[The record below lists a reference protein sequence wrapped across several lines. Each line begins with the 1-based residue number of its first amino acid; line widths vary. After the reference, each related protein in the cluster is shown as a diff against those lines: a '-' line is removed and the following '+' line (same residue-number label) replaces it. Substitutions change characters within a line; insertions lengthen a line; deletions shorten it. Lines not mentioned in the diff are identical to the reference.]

1 MSTDSA
7 ASSGARHLRMAFHLH
22 SDTAKSFILGF
33 GVIVLVGLLWQACAG
48 RLINEFYIG
57 TPLAIIAKIG
67 TWITSGYLLPHLL
80 ATLETTGVGFVIA
93 AVLGVASALVIGG
106 STRLDRILS
115 PFIYASFALPKVA
128 LAPLLIVW
136 FGVGQLPSLLLA
148 TLTAFYL
155 VFFNVY
161 TGIRGV
167 SPTLLNTVVLMGAGR
182 WTSTL
187 KVRLPA
193 AAPFIVLGLRQ
204 GLIYAFHGA
213 VLGEMTASN
222 KGIGYILIYAATDMD
237 ATAVLAGLVVLGVLA
252 YALVRLLDAGCR
264 LLPGTIAGPEFAP

>member
-115 PFIYASFALPKVA
+115 PFIYASFALPK
-128 LAPLLIVW
+128 
-136 FGVGQLPSLLLA
+136 
-148 TLTAFYL
+148 AFYL